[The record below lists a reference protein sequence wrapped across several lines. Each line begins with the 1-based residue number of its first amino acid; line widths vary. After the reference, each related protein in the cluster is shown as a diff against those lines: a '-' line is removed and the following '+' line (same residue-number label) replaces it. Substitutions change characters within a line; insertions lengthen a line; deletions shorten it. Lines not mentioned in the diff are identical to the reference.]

1 MNARRMST
9 SEHQENEEQH
19 EQSEQLGFDRRS
31 PPCATSQ
38 PWGYAPSMS
47 MGGGGAHGGHR
58 SWPSGHVGWVFSG
71 VSRFESRA
79 TTFLAE
85 GAARGERQMFVVDNP
100 VVEQWPMEL
109 VDGGEL
115 VIASVADIYG
125 PDRMVAASSQRET
138 FAGALADALSEGY
151 TGIRVAADNSSL
163 IDTPERLQAWLEWEE
178 VADRFIAE
186 NPITGLCAFD
196 RTRVDSAT
204 LSAVTA
210 AHRVSVPD

>member
-1 MNARRMST
+1 M
-9 SEHQENEEQH
+9 
-19 EQSEQLGFDRRS
+19 
-31 PPCATSQ
+31 
-38 PWGYAPSMS
+38 
-47 MGGGGAHGGHR
+47 
-58 SWPSGHVGWVFSG
+58 
-71 VSRFESRA
+71 
-79 TTFLAE
+79 FL
-85 GAARGERQMFVVDNP
+85 VDNP

-125 PDRMVAASSQRET
+125 PKRMVAASSQRET

-163 IDTPERLQAWLEWEE
+163 IDTPERLHAWLEWEE
-178 VADRFIAE
+178 VGDRFIAE
-186 NPITGLCAFD
+186 NPVTGLCAFD

-204 LSAVTA
+204 LSAVMG